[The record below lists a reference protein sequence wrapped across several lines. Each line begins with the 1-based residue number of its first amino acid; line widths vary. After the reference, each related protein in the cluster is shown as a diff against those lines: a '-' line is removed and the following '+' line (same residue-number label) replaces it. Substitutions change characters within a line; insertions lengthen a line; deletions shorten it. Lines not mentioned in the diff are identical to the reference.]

1 MPAARYESK
10 FKVALYYKI
19 PDVTIAQYKPKFTP
33 NKYKM
38 FKNNQSSYLQ
48 QHFSSQSHQ
57 NVFRANVLLSDG
69 MTSVR
74 KKQQLVD
81 VANLFLWIKIS
92 SVMSLVLCNT
102 T

>member
-1 MPAARYESK
+1 M
-10 FKVALYYKI
+10 
-19 PDVTIAQYKPKFTP
+19 
-33 NKYKM
+33 
-38 FKNNQSSYLQ
+38 
-48 QHFSSQSHQ
+48 
-57 NVFRANVLLSDG
+57 LLSDG
-69 MTSVR
+69 MTTSVR